1 MDFSI
6 IERASSGVVLPP
18 VWTRRS
24 LLGGADT
31 ACLCL
36 VVLPLGQSSRLAQ
49 NRVPRLCNRV
59 GFFCDERKLAHD
71 AHMARLCAAGFVFR
85 ILFQRMDSFCQ
96 SLGFALF
103 ERGILARIL
112 A

>member
-6 IERASSGVVLPP
+6 IERASSWVVLPAL
-18 VWTRRS
+18 WTRRS
-24 LLGGADT
+24 LLGGADP
-31 ACLCL
+31 ASLGSL
-36 VVLPLGQSSRLAQ
+36 VLPLGQSSRLAQ
-49 NRVPRLCNRV
+49 NRVPRLRKRV
-59 GFFCDERKLAHD
+59 GFFCYERTLAHD

-85 ILFQRMDSFCQ
+85 VLFQRVDSVCQ

-112 A
+112 T